1 MLFNSQPY
9 IWLFAF
15 TFLTYWL
22 IPQKFRKRLLFVS
35 SFIFYFYSGFAFTI
49 HFLLVIA
56 VNFFFSLK
64 LWEKKTKGQD
74 TFRLLSFIVILNF
87 LNLAF
92 FKYFYFFLDSLDFFA
107 GSSSFSE
114 FGKGI
119 HIPLPLAISFYTF
132 QLVAL
137 QVDIHRDHVPERIS
151 SLDYFLFILF
161 FPQLIAGPIMRTT
174 DFLPKLDKPSISFER
189 VKWAIFL
196 ILSGLFK
203 KVVIA
208 DNISGIVQPIFTHPE
223 EYNSLSLYLSMFGF
237 VSQVYCDFSGY
248 TDIARGSAYLL
259 GYEIPENFR
268 GPFFSPSFREFWGR
282 WHVTLSTWLKD
293 YLYIPLGGSRG
304 GFWKTQWNSLV
315 TMTLGG
321 LWHGANFGY
330 IIWGAYLGM
339 ILGVERLLGPAD
351 PKQEK
356 EPRGFSRFWR
366 VTLIIHLFA
375 ISGIFFRTASAGTAS
390 LKLAGEYF
398 KGFLHFIGGKGIL
411 RWEELLL
418 FVFLAFFWNA
428 VQYYPNLKERI
439 QNRFG
444 WLLPAFSVLM
454 LLLLGIFGDGGGEFI
469 YFQF

>member
-1 MLFNSQPY
+1 MLFNSLPF
-9 IWLFAF
+9 IGLFSI
-15 TFLTYWL
+15 TFLIYWS
-22 IPQKFRKRLLFVS
+22 IPQKGRKPLLLLS
-35 SFIFYFYSGFAFTI
+35 SLIFYFYSGFAFSI

-64 LWEKKTKGQD
+64 LWEKKREGQA
-74 TFRLLSFIVILNF
+74 TSKLLFWIILLNF

-92 FKYFYFFLDSLDFFA
+92 FKYFYFFLDTLDFFS
-107 GSSSFSE
+107 GSSAFSQ
-114 FGKGI
+114 FGTTI

-132 QLVAL
+132 QLIAL
-137 QVDIHRDHVPERIS
+137 QVDIHRDHVPEKIPA
-151 SLDYFLFILF
+151 LDYFLFILF

-174 DFLPKLDKPSISFER
+174 DFLPKLDKPAIDFDR
-189 VKWAIFL
+189 VKWGIFL

-203 KVVIA
+203 KVVMA
-208 DNISGIVQPIFTHPE
+208 DNISGIISPVYSNPE
-223 EYNSLSLYLSMFGF
+223 SYNSLALYVTTFGF
-237 VSQVYCDFSGY
+237 ACQVYCDFSGY

-268 GPFFSPSFREFWGR
+268 GPFLSPTFREFWGR

-304 GFWKTQWNSLV
+304 GFWRTQLNSLI

-330 IIWGAYLGM
+330 VIWGAYLGL
-339 ILGVERLLGPAD
+339 ILGLERLFSPD
-351 PKQEK
+351 PKK
-356 EPRGFSRFWR
+356 EVDPKGWKRFWKI
-366 VTLIIHLFA
+366 TLIVHLFA
-375 ISGIFFRTASAGTAS
+375 VSGIFFRTASVGKSS
-390 LKLAGEYF
+390 LSLAGEYF
-398 KGFLHFIGGKGIL
+398 KGFLNILGGKAL
-411 RWEELLL
+411 VRWEELVL
-418 FVFLAFFWNA
+418 FILLAFFWNA

-439 QNRFG
+439 SRRFV
-444 WLLPAFSVLM
+444 WLLPTFSIIM

>member
-1 MLFNSQPY
+1 MLFNSLPF
-9 IWLFAF
+9 IGLFSI
-15 TFLTYWL
+15 TFLIYWS
-22 IPQKFRKRLLFVS
+22 IPQKGRKPLLLLS
-35 SFIFYFYSGFAFTI
+35 SLIFYFYSGFAFSI

-64 LWEKKTKGQD
+64 LWEKKREGKD
-74 TFRLLSFIVILNF
+74 TSKLLLWIILLNF

-92 FKYFYFFLDSLDFFA
+92 FKYFYFFLDTLDFVS
-107 GSSSFSE
+107 GSAAFSQ
-114 FGKGI
+114 FGSTI

-132 QLVAL
+132 QLIAL
-137 QVDIHRDHVPERIS
+137 QVDIHRDHVPEKIPT
-151 SLDYFLFILF
+151 LDYFLFILF

-174 DFLPKLDKPSISFER
+174 DFLPKLDKPVIDFNR

-203 KVVIA
+203 KVVMA
-208 DNISGIVQPIFTHPE
+208 DNISGIISPVYSNPDS
-223 EYNSLSLYLSMFGF
+223 YNSLALYITAFGF
-237 VSQVYCDFSGY
+237 ACQVYCDFSGY

-259 GYEIPENFR
+259 GYDIPENFR
-268 GPFFSPSFREFWGR
+268 GPFLSPTFREFWGR

-304 GFWKTQWNSLV
+304 GFWRTQLNSMI

-330 IIWGAYLGM
+330 VLWGAYLGF
-339 ILGVERLLGPAD
+339 ILGAERFFSPDSKKEED
-351 PKQEK
+351 PKGWK
-356 EPRGFSRFWR
+356 RFWK
-366 VTLIIHLFA
+366 VTLIVHLFA
-375 ISGIFFRTASAGTAS
+375 ISGIFFRTASAGKNS
-390 LKLAGEYF
+390 LHLAGEYF
-398 KGFLHFIGGKGIL
+398 KGFLNIIGSKAL
-411 RWEELLL
+411 VRWEELLL
-418 FVFLAFFWNA
+418 FILLTFFWNA

-439 QNRFG
+439 SSKFT
-444 WLLPAFSVLM
+444 WLLPTFSIIM

>member
-9 IWLFAF
+9 IWLFAI
-15 TFLTYWL
+15 TFLLYWV
-22 IPQKFRKRLLFVS
+22 IPQRFRKRLLFSS
-35 SFIFYFYSGFAFTI
+35 SFLFYLYSGIAFTA
-49 HFLLVIA
+49 HFLLVIGI
-56 VNFFFSLK
+56 NFFFSLK
-64 LWEKKTKGQD
+64 LWEKKSQGLPTKN
-74 TFRLLSFIVILNF
+74 LLLLVIVLNF
-87 LNLAF
+87 VNLAF
-92 FKYFYFFLDSLDFFA
+92 FKYFYFFLDSLDFAF
-107 GSSSFSE
+107 GSDAFSQ

-174 DFLPKLDKPSISFER
+174 DFLPKLDKPSISFAR
-189 VKWAIFL
+189 VQWAIFL
-196 ILSGLFK
+196 ILAGLFK

-208 DNISGIVQPIFTHPE
+208 DNISGIVQPVFSQPSAF
-223 EYNSLSLYLSMFGF
+223 NSLSLYLAMFGF
-237 VSQVYCDFSGY
+237 VGQVYCDFSGY

-304 GFWKTQWNSLV
+304 GFWRTQWNSMV

-330 IIWGAYLGM
+330 VIWGAYLGL
-339 ILGVERLLGPAD
+339 ILGLERLFGPAD

-356 EPRGFSRFWR
+356 DPKGLSRVWR
-366 VTLIIHLFA
+366 VALIIHLFA
-375 ISGIFFRTASAGTAS
+375 ISGIFFRTAVAGKES

-398 KGFLHFIGGKGIL
+398 LGFARVIGGKAIV

-418 FVFLAFFWNA
+418 FVLLAFFWNA
-428 VQYYPNLKERI
+428 VQYYPALKERI
-439 QNRFG
+439 ESKFR
-444 WLLPAFSVLM
+444 WLLPVFAVFM

>member
-1 MLFNSQPY
+1 MLFNSLPY
-9 IWLFAF
+9 LGLFSV
-15 TFLTYWL
+15 TFLVYWL
-22 IPQKFRKRLLFVS
+22 IPQKFRKNLLFVS
-35 SFIFYFYSGFAFTI
+35 SFLFYFYSGFAFTI
-49 HFLLVIA
+49 HFILVIA

-64 LWEKKTKGQD
+64 LWEKKRQGLPTSK
-74 TFRLLSFIVILNF
+74 LLIGIIILNF
-87 LNLAF
+87 INLAF
-92 FKYFYFFLDSLDFFA
+92 FKYFYFFLDSLDFLTTSQKFY
-107 GSSSFSE
+107 E

-174 DFLPKLDKPSISFER
+174 DFLPKLDKPSIDFDR
-189 VKWAIFL
+189 VKWGIFL

-203 KVVIA
+203 KVVLA
-208 DNISGIVQPIFTHPE
+208 DNISGIVSPIYSHPND
-223 EYNSLSLYLSMFGF
+223 YNSFTLYLVMFGF
-237 VSQVYCDFSGY
+237 ASQVYCDFSGY
-248 TDIARGSAYLL
+248 TDIARGSALLL

-268 GPFFSPSFREFWGR
+268 GPFLSPSFREFWGR

-304 GFWKTQWNSLV
+304 GVWRTQWNSLV

-330 IIWGAYLGM
+330 ILWGAYLGI
-339 ILGVERLLGPAD
+339 ILGVERLLAPSD
-351 PKQEK
+351 PKK
-356 EPRGFSRFWR
+356 EIDPKGFRRFWK
-366 VTLIIHLFA
+366 VALTIHLFA
-375 ISGIFFRTASAGTAS
+375 ISGIFFRTSAAGKDS
-390 LKLAGEYF
+390 LRLTGEYF
-398 KGFLHFIGGKGIL
+398 KGFLNFFSGKGIV

-418 FVFLAFFWNA
+418 FVLLAFFWNA
-428 VQYYPNLKERI
+428 VQYYPSIKERI
-439 QNRFG
+439 RGQFS
-444 WLLPAFSVLM
+444 WLLPVFSVLM